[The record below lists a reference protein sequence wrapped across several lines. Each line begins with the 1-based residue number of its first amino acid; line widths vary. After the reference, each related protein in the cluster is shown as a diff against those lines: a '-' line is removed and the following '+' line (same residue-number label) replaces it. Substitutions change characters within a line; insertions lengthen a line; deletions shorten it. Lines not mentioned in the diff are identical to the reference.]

1 MTIIKRPLLGN
12 YRNAEFLQLMTT
24 ILEFFKSVKDKD
36 ALLEERIAELER
48 VIQIMKDVFLD
59 HKADSVTAEM
69 RPLDEERIDI
79 VKGLKKF
86 FESEYYRVNPEK
98 KNYAALLLKSLN
110 QYCDNIVKMSYQHK
124 TAVIDKML
132 EEWSSNE
139 TIVNAING
147 LNAASWVDDLREK
160 QSIFYNSYF
169 AKAKASSP
177 ALQSIKLRADIK
189 NVFDNLIEDTNSLAR
204 VSPNKQNYINLITE
218 LNGIIDTN
226 NEPVANRKGRR
237 KKEVVPPT
245 PAPST
250 PSLGSVSEFPGYE
263 SF

>member
-1 MTIIKRPLLGN
+1 MLTIKRPLLGN

-36 ALLEERIAELER
+36 PLLEERIAELER

-69 RPLDEERIDI
+69 RPLDTDRVDT

-86 FESEYYRVNPEK
+86 LESEYYRVNPEK
-98 KNYAALLLKSLN
+98 KNYAALLLKSLD
-110 QYCDNIVKMSYQHK
+110 QYCDNIARMSYQHK

-147 LNAASWVDDLREK
+147 LNANSWVNDVREK
-160 QSIFYNSYF
+160 QSTFYNLYV

-177 ALQSIKLRADIK
+177 SLQSIKLKADIK
-189 NVFDNLIEDTNSLAR
+189 KVFYNLIEDTNSLAR
-204 VSPNKQNYINLITE
+204 VSPDKQNYINLITE

-226 NEPVANRKGRR
+226 NAPVFNRKGRR
-237 KKEVVPPT
+237 KKVVVPPASAA
-245 PAPST
+245 PAAADSDF
-250 PSLGSVSEFPGYE
+250 SDFDGF
-263 SF
+263 